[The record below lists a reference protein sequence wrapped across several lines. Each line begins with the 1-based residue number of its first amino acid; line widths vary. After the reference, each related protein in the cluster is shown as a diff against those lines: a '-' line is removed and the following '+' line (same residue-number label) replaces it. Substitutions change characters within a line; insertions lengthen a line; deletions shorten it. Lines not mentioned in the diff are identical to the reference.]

1 MVLLHLCAV
10 GWYRLGKKTD
20 LVGPMLHGHKQLPAE
35 LSDQAIDSSRTG
47 AALIV
52 LTLAALAVT
61 ALVQLAPPPPMP
73 DYF

>member
-1 MVLLHLCAV
+1 MLLHLCAV